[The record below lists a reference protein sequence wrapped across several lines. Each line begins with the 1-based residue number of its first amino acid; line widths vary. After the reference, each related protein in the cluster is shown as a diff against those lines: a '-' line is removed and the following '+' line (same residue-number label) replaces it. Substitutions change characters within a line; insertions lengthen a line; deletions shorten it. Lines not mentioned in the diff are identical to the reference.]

1 MLAEL
6 ALGVK
11 ADSTVGELMVKV
23 VAAVVVREIV
33 ELVIRVVVGAETER
47 ILHRT

>member
-6 ALGVK
+6 VLGAK

-23 VAAVVVREIV
+23 VAEVVVREIV
-33 ELVIRVVVGAETER
+33 ELVIRVPLGAETER
-47 ILHRT
+47 TLHRT

>member
-11 ADSTVGELMVKV
+11 ADSTVGELMTKV
-23 VAAVVVREIV
+23 VAEVAVREMV

>member
-6 ALGVK
+6 VLGVK

-23 VAAVVVREIV
+23 VVKVVVREIV
-33 ELVIRVVVGAETER
+33 ELVISVVVGAETER
-47 ILHRT
+47 TLHRT